1 MFISVHF
8 TSAGVPTNDPTTP
21 AAIPKAA
28 FMKKPGGF
36 PSELYISPFQI
47 SYISHFDFEI
57 TCWLFQKGKNRF
69 QAE

>member
-36 PSELYISPFQI
+36 PSELYMTISNI
-47 SYISHFDFEI
+47 LYISF
-57 TCWLFQKGKNRF
+57 
-69 QAE
+69 

>member
-36 PSELYISPFQI
+36 PSELYITI
-47 SYISHFDFEI
+47 SNILYISF
-57 TCWLFQKGKNRF
+57 
-69 QAE
+69 